1 MPDFEV
7 IEAMRMR
14 VSVPLRKILVLCCV
28 GLSSCASVTA
38 QQAAEPQ
45 GTPYKIEV
53 TVSKVLVPV
62 VVRDKQG
69 RTVGDLKREDF
80 SGL

>member
-1 MPDFEV
+1 MSNFAV
-7 IEAMRMR
+7 IKAVHMY
-14 VSVPLRKILVLCCV
+14 VSLPLHPVLLMCCLVLP
-28 GLSSCASVTA
+28 SCGYIAA
-38 QQAAEPQ
+38 QQAAAPQ

-69 RTVGDLKREDF
+69 RTVAI
-80 SGL
+80 